1 MIMNTIRRLTFILL
15 SCSVGLC
22 LNAAPQQQES
32 DAALDT
38 IAIINQVN
46 YAVEVIRTYHNVV
59 ALEEEYERI
68 SADNL
73 NLNCIR
79 DEESLQLIRDIL
91 NTLNSMRMNDRAR
104 KWYRHVLTRDLR
116 GAKLEGMAKMAN
128 MVTSSFVNGSGG
140 FLSRLGQ
147 LASATVVAGV
157 ETVADYKK
165 AEHALQG
172 QLEDR
177 QFELDTE
184 KLNELHKMNDML
196 LARQWNLINKYHLD
210 DRLRV
215 TGREVRSLVRCL
227 KGSNRK
233 NTFRQ
238 LKPMQR
244 VFEVYPTYWYYRA
257 AMAMATADYKDALA
271 SCEHF
276 ESINRGLFRTDQ
288 MAANVA
294 MIKITAMLEQRP
306 QDKALSPQE
315 KASIEKGLD
324 TICEQ
329 NYSSENADQSIF
341 CTSVYLSVLDDVES
355 ASAVL
360 ESLMAKLDSDSQE
373 ELKEYCDLFTRPAE
387 KKGTPPN
394 TVYLVQCRMLRL
406 AIDQK
411 KEHKI
416 HVERLKEICGRET
429 TCSLEKLFYFG
440 ELRIEDLWKLA
451 EKDIEK
457 INLLVEGDHVVAEIP
472 VTWFLL
478 GDLDVTVEMLH
489 GTNVVETLLGDDK
502 RRSHVMSSPHLVSQS
517 KAGVY
522 VRIAMPTSKNSVADC
537 NGMRLRLKHVS
548 WPVDLAYAP
557 EKPLKSGSVY
567 FIPVRVQRFMGRNL
581 NKIVRQDP
589 MEELKS
595 KVGKLMSAAENGDA
609 DSQVELGICY
619 YKGEGVEQ
627 DKVVAVQW
635 FRKAA
640 EQNDADAQYRL
651 GRCYYNGNGVDKDLA
666 EAMKWYRKAA
676 ENGHNDA
683 KKELEGSKVQSEGKS
698 DISKIAV
705 EVNGKRLTYSDLEAD
720 IAVCLV
726 SQKIP
731 EEQLEEAKKYFREQL
746 AQQFVMKTILLD
758 EAHKK
763 GVKVH
768 EEDRRMAE
776 AELAKTNV
784 NRPGSPKTFAEVIE
798 KHPFGKERGKQEIEY
813 SLLIRKLIEQEVAS
827 KVQVNA
833 QEVDEYMGILTKRIS
848 NGAEFTIK
856 EIKKHLEGLE
866 GESLKVKFAELARVM
881 SECTSKEKGGDLG
894 EFARGIMVKEFERI
908 AFKSKPFVV
917 SDPVKTKFGWHL
929 ILVTKKIPAVKAK
942 GYNPA
947 SPEKVQASHILIK
960 TESREE
966 VPTREQVEKELRQ
979 QRVQPLFRKYFDE
992 LRATAKIVAP
1002 SFPNLANP

>member
-1 MIMNTIRRLTFILL
+1 MNTMRKLTLILL
-15 SCSVGLC
+15 SCATGFC
-22 LNAAPQQQES
+22 LNATPQQQES

-79 DEESLQLIRDIL
+79 DEESLQLIRDML
-91 NTLNSMRMNDRAR
+91 NTLNGMRMNDRAR
-104 KWYRHVLTRDLR
+104 KWYRHVLTRDLK

-128 MVTSSFVNGSGG
+128 TVTSSLVNGSGG
-140 FLSRLGQ
+140 FWSRLGQ

-196 LARQWNLINKYHLD
+196 LARQWNLINKYRLD

-276 ESINRGLFRTDQ
+276 ESINRGLFRTDK

-294 MIKITAMLEQRP
+294 MIKITAMLEQRS

-457 INLLVEGDHVVAEIP
+457 INLLVEDDHVVAEIP

-522 VRIAMPTSKNSVADC
+522 VRIAMPTSKNSVVDC
-537 NGMRLRLKHVS
+537 DGMRLRLKHVS

-557 EKPLKSGSVY
+557 EKPLQDGKTYLV
-567 FIPVRVQRFMGRNL
+567 PVRAERFMGKSLDKKIMPVPDLTVATTTVTKSSTKTTVPTPSWKKVSLGSQNNL
-581 NKIVRQDP
+581 EI
-589 MEELKS
+589 LK
-595 KVGKLMSAAENGDA
+595 SAAEEGN
-609 DSQVELGICY
+609 VEAQFKLGRCY
-619 YKGEGVEQ
+619 YYGEGVEQ
-627 DKVVAVQW
+627 DK
-635 FRKAA
+635 
-640 EQNDADAQYRL
+640 
-651 GRCYYNGNGVDKDLA
+651 A
-666 EAMKWYRKAA
+666 EAVKWYRKAA
-676 ENGHNDA
+676 EQGNADAQSSLAFCYALGEGVPKDRNEYRKWLRKAAEQGKIESQEDLAADYWLNDPRDITEA
-683 KKELEGSKVQSEGKS
+683 IKWWRKAAENERVTSKYDRNIRVTAQ
-698 DISKIAV
+698 I
-705 EVNGKRLTYSDLEAD
+705 RLGERYE
-720 IAVCLV
+720 
-726 SQKIP
+726 
-731 EEQLEEAKKYFREQL
+731 
-746 AQQFVMKTILLD
+746 
-758 EAHKK
+758 K
-763 GVKVH
+763 GDGVVKNK
-768 EEDRRMAE
+768 AE
-776 AELAKTNV
+776 AERWYRKAADNGNTW
-784 NRPGSPKTFAEVIE
+784 A
-798 KHPFGKERGKQEIEY
+798 KERLK
-813 SLLIRKLIEQEVAS
+813 KLHS
-827 KVQVNA
+827 
-833 QEVDEYMGILTKRIS
+833 
-848 NGAEFTIK
+848 
-856 EIKKHLEGLE
+856 
-866 GESLKVKFAELARVM
+866 
-881 SECTSKEKGGDLG
+881 
-894 EFARGIMVKEFERI
+894 
-908 AFKSKPFVV
+908 
-917 SDPVKTKFGWHL
+917 WW
-929 ILVTKKIPAVKAK
+929 
-942 GYNPA
+942 
-947 SPEKVQASHILIK
+947 
-960 TESREE
+960 
-966 VPTREQVEKELRQ
+966 
-979 QRVQPLFRKYFDE
+979 
-992 LRATAKIVAP
+992 
-1002 SFPNLANP
+1002 

>member
-1 MIMNTIRRLTFILL
+1 MNTMRKLTLILL
-15 SCSVGLC
+15 SCATGFC
-22 LNAAPQQQES
+22 LNATPQQQES

-79 DEESLQLIRDIL
+79 DEESLQLIRDML
-91 NTLNSMRMNDRAR
+91 NTLNGMRMNDRAR
-104 KWYRHVLTRDLR
+104 KWYRHVLTRELK

-128 MVTSSFVNGSGG
+128 TVTSSLVNGSGG
-140 FLSRLGQ
+140 FWSRLGQ

-196 LARQWNLINKYHLD
+196 LARQWNLINKYRLD

-276 ESINRGLFRTDQ
+276 ESINRGLFRTDK

-294 MIKITAMLEQRP
+294 MIKITAMLEQRS

-457 INLLVEGDHVVAEIP
+457 INLLVEDDHVVAEIP

-522 VRIAMPTSKNSVADC
+522 VRIAMPTSKNSVVDC
-537 NGMRLRLKHVS
+537 DGMRLRLKHVS

-557 EKPLKSGSVY
+557 EKPLQDGKTYLV
-567 FIPVRVQRFMGRNL
+567 PVRAERFMGKSLDKKIMPVPDLTVATTTVTKSSTKTTVPTPSWKKVSLGSQNNL
-581 NKIVRQDP
+581 EI
-589 MEELKS
+589 LK
-595 KVGKLMSAAENGDA
+595 SAAEEGN
-609 DSQVELGICY
+609 VEAQFKLGRCY
-619 YKGEGVEQ
+619 YYGEGVEQ
-627 DKVVAVQW
+627 DK
-635 FRKAA
+635 
-640 EQNDADAQYRL
+640 
-651 GRCYYNGNGVDKDLA
+651 A
-666 EAMKWYRKAA
+666 EAVKWYRKAA
-676 ENGHNDA
+676 EQGNADAQSSLAFCYALGEGVPKDRNEYRKWLRKAAEQEKIESQEDLAADYWLNDP
-683 KKELEGSKVQSEGKS
+683 
-698 DISKIAV
+698 
-705 EVNGKRLTYSDLEAD
+705 RD
-720 IAVCLV
+720 IAEAIKWWRKAAENEHVTSDYDRMV
-726 SQKIP
+726 RGTA
-731 EEQLEEAKKYFREQL
+731 QLRLGERYE
-746 AQQFVMKTILLD
+746 
-758 EAHKK
+758 K
-763 GVKVH
+763 GEGVPKNK
-768 EEDRRMAE
+768 AE
-776 AELAKTNV
+776 AERWYRKAADNGNTW
-784 NRPGSPKTFAEVIE
+784 A
-798 KHPFGKERGKQEIEY
+798 KERLK
-813 SLLIRKLIEQEVAS
+813 KLHS
-827 KVQVNA
+827 
-833 QEVDEYMGILTKRIS
+833 
-848 NGAEFTIK
+848 
-856 EIKKHLEGLE
+856 
-866 GESLKVKFAELARVM
+866 
-881 SECTSKEKGGDLG
+881 
-894 EFARGIMVKEFERI
+894 
-908 AFKSKPFVV
+908 
-917 SDPVKTKFGWHL
+917 WW
-929 ILVTKKIPAVKAK
+929 
-942 GYNPA
+942 
-947 SPEKVQASHILIK
+947 
-960 TESREE
+960 
-966 VPTREQVEKELRQ
+966 
-979 QRVQPLFRKYFDE
+979 
-992 LRATAKIVAP
+992 
-1002 SFPNLANP
+1002 

>member
-1 MIMNTIRRLTFILL
+1 MNTMRKLTLILL
-15 SCSVGLC
+15 SCATGFC
-22 LNAAPQQQES
+22 LNATPQQQES

-79 DEESLQLIRDIL
+79 DEESLQLIRDML
-91 NTLNSMRMNDRAR
+91 NTLNGMRMNDRAR
-104 KWYRHVLTRDLR
+104 KWYRHVLTRDLK

-128 MVTSSFVNGSGG
+128 TVTSSLVNGSGG
-140 FLSRLGQ
+140 FWSRLGQ

-196 LARQWNLINKYHLD
+196 LARQWNLINKYRLD

-276 ESINRGLFRTDQ
+276 ESINRGLFRTDK

-294 MIKITAMLEQRP
+294 MIKITAMLEQRS

-457 INLLVEGDHVVAEIP
+457 INLLVEDDHVVAEIP

-522 VRIAMPTSKNSVADC
+522 VRIAMPTSKNSVVDC
-537 NGMRLRLKHVS
+537 DGMRLRLKHVS

-557 EKPLKSGSVY
+557 EKPLQDGKTYLV
-567 FIPVRVQRFMGRNL
+567 PVRAERFMGKSLDKKIMPVPDLTVATTTVTKSSTKTTVPTPSWKKVSLGSQNNL
-581 NKIVRQDP
+581 EI
-589 MEELKS
+589 LK
-595 KVGKLMSAAENGDA
+595 SAAEEGN
-609 DSQVELGICY
+609 VEAQFKLGRCY
-619 YKGEGVEQ
+619 YYGEGVEQ
-627 DKVVAVQW
+627 DK
-635 FRKAA
+635 
-640 EQNDADAQYRL
+640 
-651 GRCYYNGNGVDKDLA
+651 A
-666 EAMKWYRKAA
+666 EAVKWYRKAA
-676 ENGHNDA
+676 EQGNADAQSSLAFCYALGEGVPKDRNEYRKWLRKAAEQEKIESQEDLAADYWLNDP
-683 KKELEGSKVQSEGKS
+683 
-698 DISKIAV
+698 
-705 EVNGKRLTYSDLEAD
+705 RD
-720 IAVCLV
+720 IAEAIKWWRKAAENEHVTSDYDRMV
-726 SQKIP
+726 RGTA
-731 EEQLEEAKKYFREQL
+731 QLRLGERYE
-746 AQQFVMKTILLD
+746 
-758 EAHKK
+758 K
-763 GVKVH
+763 GEGVPKNK
-768 EEDRRMAE
+768 AE
-776 AELAKTNV
+776 AERWYRKAADNGNTW
-784 NRPGSPKTFAEVIE
+784 A
-798 KHPFGKERGKQEIEY
+798 KERLK
-813 SLLIRKLIEQEVAS
+813 KLHS
-827 KVQVNA
+827 
-833 QEVDEYMGILTKRIS
+833 
-848 NGAEFTIK
+848 
-856 EIKKHLEGLE
+856 
-866 GESLKVKFAELARVM
+866 
-881 SECTSKEKGGDLG
+881 
-894 EFARGIMVKEFERI
+894 
-908 AFKSKPFVV
+908 
-917 SDPVKTKFGWHL
+917 WW
-929 ILVTKKIPAVKAK
+929 
-942 GYNPA
+942 
-947 SPEKVQASHILIK
+947 
-960 TESREE
+960 
-966 VPTREQVEKELRQ
+966 
-979 QRVQPLFRKYFDE
+979 
-992 LRATAKIVAP
+992 
-1002 SFPNLANP
+1002 

>member
-1 MIMNTIRRLTFILL
+1 MNTMRKLTLILL
-15 SCSVGLC
+15 PCATGFC

-46 YAVEVIRTYHNVV
+46 YAVEVLRTYHNVV

-79 DEESLQLIRDIL
+79 DEESLQLIRDML
-91 NTLNSMRMNDRAR
+91 NTLNGMRMNDHAR

-128 MVTSSFVNGSGG
+128 TVTSSLVNGSGG
-140 FLSRLGQ
+140 FLSRLWGGVKV
-147 LASATVVAGV
+147 SIVSGV
-157 ETVADYKK
+157 ESYMDYKK

-172 QLEDR
+172 QLEDK

-210 DRLRV
+210 DRMRV

-233 NTFRQ
+233 NIFRQ

-416 HVERLKEICGRET
+416 HVEHLKEICGRET

-457 INLLVEGDHVVAEIP
+457 INLLVEDDHVVAEIP

-502 RRSHVMSSPHLVSQS
+502 KRSHVMCSPHLVPQS

-522 VRIAMPTSKNSVADC
+522 VRIAMPTSKNSVVDC
-537 NGMRLRLKHVS
+537 DGMRLRLKHVS

-557 EKPLKSGSVY
+557 EKPLQDGKTYLV
-567 FIPVRVQRFMGRNL
+567 PVRAERFMGKSLDKKIMPVPDLTVATTTVTKSSTKTTVPTPSWKKVSLGSQNNL
-581 NKIVRQDP
+581 EI
-589 MEELKS
+589 LK
-595 KVGKLMSAAENGDA
+595 SAAEEGD
-609 DSQVELGICY
+609 VEAQFKLGRCY
-619 YKGEGVEQ
+619 YYGEGVEQ
-627 DKVVAVQW
+627 DK
-635 FRKAA
+635 
-640 EQNDADAQYRL
+640 
-651 GRCYYNGNGVDKDLA
+651 A
-666 EAMKWYRKAA
+666 EAVKWYRKAA
-676 ENGHNDA
+676 EQGNADAQNSLANCYALGEGVPKDRNEFRKWLRKAAEQGKIESQEDLAADYWLNDP
-683 KKELEGSKVQSEGKS
+683 
-698 DISKIAV
+698 
-705 EVNGKRLTYSDLEAD
+705 RD
-720 IAVCLV
+720 IAEAIKWWRKAAENEHVTSDYDRMV
-726 SQKIP
+726 RGTA
-731 EEQLEEAKKYFREQL
+731 QLRLGERYE
-746 AQQFVMKTILLD
+746 
-758 EAHKK
+758 K
-763 GVKVH
+763 GEGVPKNK
-768 EEDRRMAE
+768 AE
-776 AELAKTNV
+776 AERWYRKAADNGNTW
-784 NRPGSPKTFAEVIE
+784 A
-798 KHPFGKERGKQEIEY
+798 KERLK
-813 SLLIRKLIEQEVAS
+813 KLHS
-827 KVQVNA
+827 
-833 QEVDEYMGILTKRIS
+833 
-848 NGAEFTIK
+848 
-856 EIKKHLEGLE
+856 
-866 GESLKVKFAELARVM
+866 
-881 SECTSKEKGGDLG
+881 
-894 EFARGIMVKEFERI
+894 
-908 AFKSKPFVV
+908 
-917 SDPVKTKFGWHL
+917 WW
-929 ILVTKKIPAVKAK
+929 
-942 GYNPA
+942 
-947 SPEKVQASHILIK
+947 
-960 TESREE
+960 
-966 VPTREQVEKELRQ
+966 
-979 QRVQPLFRKYFDE
+979 
-992 LRATAKIVAP
+992 
-1002 SFPNLANP
+1002 